1 MPGREPLLTSLSLAL
16 LAARRSGVAILDGVH
31 NDVRDLEGFAA
42 ECRQG
47 RDLGFDGKTL
57 IHPGQVEPCNEVF
70 APSAEEVE
78 EARELLAAWDAG
90 AGAGVVTHRGRMV
103 ENLHVEIARTVIAMV
118 RPLRVGSE
126 LIEYER
132 HWNRPSTC
140 TPMPTYCPG
149 RWS

>member
-1 MPGREPLLTSLSLAL
+1 
-16 LAARRSGVAILDGVH
+16 
-31 NDVRDLEGFAA
+31 
-42 ECRQG
+42 QG

-103 ENLHVEIARTVIAMV
+103 ENLHVEIARTVIATDEAI
-118 RPLRVGSE
+118 R
-126 LIEYER
+126 
-132 HWNRPSTC
+132 NR
-140 TPMPTYCPG
+140 G
-149 RWS
+149 